1 MNGVDAVTLATG
13 NDTRAVEAS
22 VQLFA
27 ASNGQYEALSTWQIQ
42 NDHLHGE
49 LTLPLLLGV
58 IGGTI
63 SALPM
68 AQISLAILQNP
79 SVEKLMEVITAV
91 GLAQNLAAVH
101 ALVTDGIQR
110 GHMSLHANAL
120 AVSAGAHGDEIGALV
135 KLLNQQS
142 KMNLTTAKQ
151 LLQQLRQHI

>member
-68 AQISLAILQNP
+68 AQISLAILQ
-79 SVEKLMEVITAV
+79 I
-91 GLAQNLAAVH
+91 H
-101 ALVTDGIQR
+101 
-110 GHMSLHANAL
+110 
-120 AVSAGAHGDEIGALV
+120 
-135 KLLNQQS
+135 
-142 KMNLTTAKQ
+142 
-151 LLQQLRQHI
+151 QLRN